1 MQKVIKSL
9 TKSKKA
15 FTLIEL
21 LIVIAIIGIL
31 AAVIFVNLSAAKN
44 KAKDAQVKSDM
55 TSLSQ
60 ALQIVKLSRDYV
72 KKVSFAI
79 IQSCATTHDYCIER
93 WTDSADAD
101 GNPSGNRL
109 INSVPINPNVGVY
122 QVRFTATSYALLGR
136 LSAADQYYCIQ
147 DGVSKIVTNPL
158 TDCTAL

>member
-31 AAVIFVNLSAAKN
+31 AAVIFVNLSAARN
-44 KAKDAQVKSDM
+44 KANDAKVKSDM

-72 KKVSFAI
+72 KKDSFAI
-79 IQSCATTHDYCIER
+79 IMSCATAHDYCIER
-93 WTDSADAD
+93 WTDSADAN

-109 INSVPINPNVGVY
+109 INSVPINPNGVY
-122 QVRFTATSYALLGR
+122 RVRFTVTSYALLGT
-136 LSAADQYYCIQ
+136 LSATGQYYCIQ
-147 DGVSKIVTNPL
+147 DGASKIVTNPS